1 MGGIHGKAGRENPEL
16 AESTGRQVKE
26 VDLDEVKTD
35 KKGKS
40 GNTSEEVWHTMNKKG
55 QTSYRQ

>member
-40 GNTSEEVWHTMNKKG
+40 GNTSEEV
-55 QTSYRQ
+55 